1 MPQNVDISLNMLKKS
16 IRFLAIII
24 VELSLL
30 GPVMKAQTKDVFVV
44 VSENSTASKTQ
55 VISTNIEYALD
66 YRESILKSYFKSKN
80 SPLTEY
86 SGAFIKEADQNGLD
100 WRLLPAITGIES
112 NFGRI
117 LIPASYNAYGWG
129 GGYIYFNSWEDGI
142 TKVAEGVN
150 KNWISRGLDTPAE
163 IAPSYC
169 PPNQVYWTYAVDKF
183 MKEISETPKSPEI
196 IGYNYQSF
204 H

>member
-1 MPQNVDISLNMLKKS
+1 MLKKS

-30 GPVMKAQTKDVFVV
+30 GPIIKAQTQDAGSV
-44 VSENSTASKTQ
+44 VSIYKERSEKPA
-55 VISTNIEYALD
+55 ISTNIEYTLD
-66 YRESILKSYFKSKN
+66 FREEVLKSYLKSKN

-86 SGAFIKEADQNGLD
+86 SGHFISEADQNGLD

-112 NFGRI
+112 NFGKI

-142 TKVAEGVN
+142 SKVAKGIN
-150 KNWISRGLDTPAE
+150 KNWIARGLDTPSE

-183 MKEISETPKSPEI
+183 MKEISETPKTPEI
-196 IGYNYQSF
+196 IGYNYQPA